1 MFFLGFLDFSM
12 SDKSSMDG
20 SDWQN
25 EGDNRSWDSAEDL
38 GVLTSQLCRVCAEA
52 SEHMVQCFGER
63 GKEIQLVDKI
73 HTHLPI
79 MVQFFYMVI
88 HTIVS
93 RTQDAP
99 FFLENTA

>member
-1 MFFLGFLDFSM
+1 
-12 SDKSSMDG
+12 MDG

-79 MVQFFYMVI
+79 MVHFFYTVI
-88 HTIVS
+88 NTVVS
-93 RTQDAP
+93 TLKDAL
-99 FFLENTA
+99 FFPGKCCMKLPSVL